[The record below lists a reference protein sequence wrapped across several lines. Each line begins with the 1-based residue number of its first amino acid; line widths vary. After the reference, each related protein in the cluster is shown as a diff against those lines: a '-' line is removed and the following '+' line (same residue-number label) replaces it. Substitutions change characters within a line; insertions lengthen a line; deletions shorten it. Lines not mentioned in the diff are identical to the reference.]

1 MSSQEVALIVSSLVK
16 VCPWFWRRL
25 KKDAAFYLNKCKMPS
40 PKEALIV
47 PSLVKIGPAVLEK
60 RKI

>member
-1 MSSQEVALIVSSLVK
+1 MPSPEDALIVPSLVT
-16 VCPWFWRRL
+16 VCPL
-25 KKDAAFYLNKCKMPS
+25 VLGKIKEGCSLCLNKCKMPS
-40 PKEALIV
+40 PEDALIV